1 MASSPFQRFRKHQK
15 TFLALL
21 CVLLMVAFVL
31 ADMFGNP
38 GGPAGDNPVVVET
51 SAGNLRRST
60 LASLQRS
67 RSIANSFLYALTGS
81 PEGFGPTD
89 GESLLDLYLMSHKAE
104 QLGMVV
110 SNEVINDFLAELGP
124 LTAEQIRRALDVAQ
138 VTETQ
143 LFAALR
149 PELQARWL
157 QNQFFYGVSA
167 WTPAERWRLF
177 QRLHRQINAEVLAV
191 PVAAFTDKVPTPS
204 DAELQRFFAQYQ
216 NRLADPLSPTP
227 GFTQPQRANFQFVV
241 ADYNAMVEKARETI
255 TDEDIQNYYE
265 QNKSLFPNAARNEE
279 APLEDPRELAS
290 PPAPRNTGAAN
301 DGEAN
306 GASANDGAALRD
318 ETVGRVYQ
326 VAYRADGAENQ
337 EQDEKPAADAPAAD
351 NQPAGN
357 QPPLSAPAQNQ
368 PAEGAA
374 PAAEAA
380 PSAPSGPLPD
390 RRTAQEI
397 VRELVTIPQLHGGPA
412 PEFEPLWRVKDEIRN
427 RLAQERAEQWILDG
441 RPGVAVGLREL
452 HAQMSQY
459 SNDWREADLRLEQG
473 SKELD
478 ELRKQL
484 EQKVLETLQPGVES
498 SGYKVHSPTGMVTL
512 PELRE
517 TELGQSMLVSTTP
530 GVELPFNAR
539 DIAEPFR
546 RSTLFEAGISRSTE
560 LDRNFYLFWKV
571 NERQSYTPETMQ
583 EVREQVVAA
592 WKLVNARKLAMDKAQ
607 ELEAQAR
614 KENKPLTE
622 LSFDGNSGVELQP
635 LTMMQPSFMQ
645 FGGSGLEWTPLPEEF
660 KNPGSELQITL
671 FGLQDG
677 EYGVAY
683 NAPQTIVYV
692 MHVRDSS
699 YVRSGQHITPFI
711 AHQNFIATP
720 LRNYANAAQPDLVEL
735 QQEWTS
741 QLRKE
746 YNVNIVG
753 ELPTR

>member
-38 GGPAGDNPVVVET
+38 GGPSGDNPVVVET

-60 LASLQRS
+60 LAGLQRS
-67 RSIANSFLYALTGS
+67 RSIANTFLYALTGR

-89 GESLLDLYLMSHKAE
+89 GESLLDLYLMSHKAQ

-110 SNEVINDFLAELGP
+110 SDEVINDFLAELGP
-124 LTAEQIRRALDVAQ
+124 LSPEQIRRALDLAQ
-138 VTETQ
+138 VNETQ

-149 PELQARWL
+149 PELQAQWL
-157 QNQFFYGVSA
+157 QNQYFYGVSA

-177 QRLHRQINAEVLAV
+177 QRVHRQINAEVLAV

-204 DAELQRFFAQYQ
+204 DAELQRFFAQYKD
-216 NRLADPLSPTP
+216 RLADPLSPTP
-227 GFTQPQRANFQFVV
+227 GFTQPLRASFQFVV

-255 TDEDIQNYYE
+255 TDEDIQTYYD
-265 QNKSLFPNAARNEE
+265 QNKALFPNPARNEI
-279 APLEDPRELAS
+279 APLEDPRDLVS
-290 PPAPRNTGAAN
+290 PPAPRDAGAGKE
-301 DGEAN
+301 GEGN
-306 GASANDGAALRD
+306 GARANDGAALPD
-318 ETVGRVYQ
+318 ENVGRVYQ

-337 EQDEKPAADAPAAD
+337 DQNEKPAADAPAAENQPAD
-351 NQPAGN
+351 NQPS
-357 QPPLSAPAQNQ
+357 LSAPAQSQ
-368 PAEGAA
+368 PAENAA
-374 PAAEAA
+374 PAAEGGQ
-380 PSAPSGPLPD
+380 SASSGPLPD
-390 RRTAQEI
+390 RRTGQELM
-397 VRELVTIPQLHGGPA
+397 RELVTIPQLHGGPA
-412 PEFEPLWRVKDEIRN
+412 PEFEPLWKVKDEIRN

-459 SNDWREADLRLEQG
+459 TNEWREADLRFEQG
-473 SKELD
+473 SEDLNKV
-478 ELRKQL
+478 RTQL
-484 EQKVLETLQPGVES
+484 EQKVLETLRPGVES
-498 SGYKVHSPTGMVTL
+498 SGYQIHSPTDMLTL
-512 PELRE
+512 VEFRE
-517 TELGQSMLVSTTP
+517 TELGKSMLVSTTP

-539 DIAEPFR
+539 DIADAFR
-546 RSTLFEAGISRSTE
+546 RNTLFESGISRSTE
-560 LDRNFYLFWKV
+560 LDRNYYLFWKV
-571 NERQSYTPETMQ
+571 NERESYTPETMQ
-583 EVREQVVAA
+583 EVRDQVVAA

-660 KNPGSELQITL
+660 KYPGSELQMTL
-671 FGLQDG
+671 FDLQDG

-699 YVRSGQHITPFI
+699 YVRSGQHISPFI

-735 QQEWTS
+735 QQEWSS

-753 ELPTR
+753 ELPAR